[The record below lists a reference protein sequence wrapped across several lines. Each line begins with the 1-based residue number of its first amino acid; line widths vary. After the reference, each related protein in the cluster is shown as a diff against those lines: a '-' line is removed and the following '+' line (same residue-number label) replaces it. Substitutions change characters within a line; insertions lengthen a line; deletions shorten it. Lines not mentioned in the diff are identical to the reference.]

1 MLGHSST
8 GNVALGE
15 STNRQYY
22 TLSVVSSAVA
32 SVSRLIS
39 LIRSATSA
47 TTVFAVKS
55 IRFIRSASSTATA
68 SFSRQIQLVKLAVST
83 AVASIAFIVK
93 PFVVLGVLAK
103 ILDDP
108 RVIKIKRRR

>member
-1 MLGHSST
+1 
-8 GNVALGE
+8 
-15 STNRQYY
+15 
-22 TLSVVSSAVA
+22 
-32 SVSRLIS
+32 
-39 LIRSATSA
+39 
-47 TTVFAVKS
+47 
-55 IRFIRSASSTATA
+55 
-68 SFSRQIQLVKLAVST
+68 VST